1 MKGSKGMENP
11 NNHSPKV
18 SIGMPVYNGG
28 SFIKEA
34 LDSVLAQTFTDYEL
48 IISDNASDDDTQ
60 LICNEYCKK
69 YPQIKYVRHKR
80 NLGAYWNF
88 NFVTQ
93 NAKGEF
99 ITWLAHDDVLEPMFL
114 EETVYYMSHKPDTII
129 VASDFGIIDQA
140 GIELG
145 IEKLTKIRD
154 HIDWGKRC
162 VEFFRYPISNV
173 FFCIYGLMK
182 TKTCK
187 AVLQSVSEPKIAK
200 GSELPILARFAVA
213 GEIAAIPIAL
223 RKYRRHPTSIYSS
236 EVRVISNFSVL
247 RRQLIKIANTYRL
260 RLDQIIVLW
269 SSSLSLSF
277 KISISIKLL
286 NYYSV
291 LFLSRV
297 LRIPSKMIGILK
309 SIIIS

>member
-1 MKGSKGMENP
+1 MKGSKGMENA
-11 NNHSPKV
+11 NNHLPKV

-28 SFIKEA
+28 NFIKEA
-34 LDSVLAQTFTDYEL
+34 LDSVVAQTFTDYEL

-60 LICNEYCKK
+60 LICNEYCRK
-69 YPQIKYVRHKR
+69 YPQIKYVRHTR
-80 NLGAYWNF
+80 NLGVYWNF

-99 ITWLAHDDVLEPMFL
+99 ITWLAHDDVLEPVFL
-114 EETVYYMSHKPDTII
+114 EETVYYMSHKPNTVI

-140 GIELG
+140 GTELG
-145 IEKLTKIRD
+145 LEKLIKIRD
-154 HIDWGKRC
+154 DIDWGKRC

-173 FFCIYGLMK
+173 FYSIYGLME

-236 EVRVISNFSVL
+236 EVRVISNLSVL

-291 LFLSRV
+291 LFFSRV

-309 SIIIS
+309 SIIIF